1 MSFKEGQTATNPK
14 TGEVLTFKN
23 GSWSNNENTT
33 KPNKTATNPDTG
45 ETVELVEG
53 QWKPIETTTSKKQT
67 NKEQTLGEDAA
78 ELTAEI
84 TSSIAG
90 QGVSAPLLA
99 IPVVGPAAYGISNF
113 GIGFSASVVAQKNIG
128 SPEVSYTRAIVNGI
142 ISMFPGAPALKAVHS
157 TSKIGPK
164 VIGEVAKVEA
174 KRGAAIGGVSVAGTA
189 VEEERVPTLSEIAI
203 GVGGGAGLGGSFGS
217 IMPKISKTFQKFF
230 GKTAP
235 QIEKGLIDGTITKQD
250 AINVA
255 TFGKGMRNKPMPVED
270 ATKLVD
276 GVMESISKSGI
287 KKSIYADDVSLS
299 AKGVVNSV
307 AAKFTNAKA
316 NFVPSRILGREANSE
331 IYSATKKIEGVLDV
345 GEKMGNS
352 VNAYLAKHPAHTNSV
367 RQAIAGGKFNDDIRG
382 TAVEGSILAYRQQVK
397 ELQTIAARQLD
408 EEDFVNMTQEKQKE
422 LLKMLDNSIKSNTKW
437 NTTEYQMFTNSK
449 FTPDPKQLPLARKE
463 VALRILKQ
471 DPTKSK
477 KQAAQEAK
485 KHLEE
490 LTTQSAKN
498 LQASNKP
505 TTNPTG
511 IFKRKGDIGPE
522 QARYMGVITDPG
534 ENIKGSITRL
544 GRYALSNEADVT
556 IAKQIVK
563 TGMGAIDPINKKG
576 LVPLQLKGN
585 IQNKIWVKP
594 EYNLALS
601 KSYLNV
607 SDAVSSNPTAAMIFD
622 GVTSSIALS
631 KAVKVIFNVPSHFI
645 NLFGSTAQMIGMGM
659 IPISSSTV
667 KGLKAAIGEFKW
679 IEKLLSGKTA
689 KSRQAYL
696 KQEKKY
702 KSLGLMNKNVIM
714 SDIRDG
720 FSQNQGKISS
730 TLNKA
735 VEPFGKLYSISDTAA
750 RISVFE
756 KTAERFAN
764 IFPKELNK
772 VEGAAA
778 KLTND
783 VYQNYER
790 IPTWIRTLSK
800 FGAMPQFV
808 AFTAEF
814 TRNMSNQA
822 RVAGQMLRGTFG
834 KEYGFDVSKAN
845 ITEMRKEGAKRLI
858 GLLTLSGGSIYAVKK
873 INDSVGMTS
882 EKEQAMRTFHADYN
896 KNKALVYTDI
906 SEDGKEGT
914 FMDAQYL
921 IPHVGLGSIVESG
934 LKLESPEVIFGKTLK
949 AFIGEG
955 TFVAVNVINGVQ
967 NRDENGN
974 QISGDPSALNN
985 FADRFSYVFNETFT
999 PGQFR
1004 EFEKYFETKES
1015 IAQGKEPKNTYE
1027 DIIKRQFGIRK
1038 TKFKVSDMAMFKARA
1053 FNKASLE
1060 AAKEYRS
1067 ARDYKDTSKENLD
1080 KLYNEADR
1088 VRKANMDELSK
1099 INRDLTTLEF
1109 NKDERIQILMDGGL
1123 SNRDIL
1129 SIFDGS
1135 YIPLKREKSVSTS
1148 EIFEDKYIDMPVK
1161 QFKKELSLIAKDDIR
1176 LATRLRDEYKRRL
1189 KDNYKGITSTEKLFN
1204 SMSVEDKADYII
1216 KNPSLYKKY
1225 IKKGLIKK
1233 STYIELR
1240 RRGYQF

>member
-1 MSFKEGQTATNPK
+1 MAFKEGQIATNPK
-14 TGEVLTFKN
+14 TGQKITFKN
-23 GSWSNNENTT
+23 GSWT
-33 KPNKTATNPDTG
+33 KPNKTAANPKTG
-45 ETVELVEG
+45 ERIELVEG
-53 QWKPIETTTSKKQT
+53 QWKPIKTTATKKQT

-78 ELTAEI
+78 ELAAEI

-90 QGVSAPLLA
+90 QGVSTPLLA
-99 IPVVGPAAYGISNF
+99 LGPILGPIAYGVSSF
-113 GIGFSASVVAQKNIG
+113 GIGFSGSITAQKNIG
-128 SPEVSYTRAIVNGI
+128 SSDVSWTRAFVNGA
-142 ISMFPGAPALKAVHS
+142 ISMLPGAPALRSVHS
-157 TSKIGPK
+157 TSKIGSK

-174 KRGAAIGGVSVAGTA
+174 KRGAAIGGVSVVGNA
-189 VEEERVPTLSEIAI
+189 VEEQRIPTLSEVAI
-203 GVGGGAGLGGSFGS
+203 GVGVGAGLGGGFGS
-217 IMPKISKTFQKFF
+217 ILPKISKTFQKFL

-235 QIEKGLIDGTITKQD
+235 QIEKGLVDGTITKQD

-255 TFGKGMRNKPMPVED
+255 TFGNGINKPMSVKD
-270 ATKLVD
+270 ATRLVD
-276 GVMESISKSGI
+276 ATIESISKKGI
-287 KKSIYADDVSLS
+287 KKSIYADDVSLTT
-299 AKGVVNSV
+299 KGVVKSV

-316 NFVPSRILGREANSE
+316 NFVPSRILGREANNE

-345 GEKMGNS
+345 GEKIGNS
-352 VNAYLAKHPAHTNSV
+352 INAYLAKHPAHTNSV
-367 RQAIAGGKFNDDIRG
+367 RQAMDGGKFNNDIRG
-382 TAVEGSILAYRQQVK
+382 TAIEGDIIAYRQQVK
-397 ELQTIAARQLD
+397 ELQTIAARQLG
-408 EEDFVNMTQEKQKE
+408 EEDFVNMSSKQQGD
-422 LLKMLDNSIKSNTKW
+422 LLNMLDNSINSNTKW

-449 FTPDPKQLPLARKE
+449 FTPNPEQLPLARKE

-485 KHLEE
+485 EHLEE

-511 IFKRKGDIGPE
+511 IFRRKGDIGPE

-534 ENIKGSITRL
+534 EKVKGSITKL
-544 GRYALSNEADVT
+544 GRYVLSNEADVT

-585 IQNKIWVKP
+585 IQNNIWVKP

-622 GVTSSIALS
+622 GVTSAVALS
-631 KAVKVIFNVPSHFI
+631 KAVKVIFNAPSHFV
-645 NLFGSTAQMIGMGM
+645 NFFGSTAQMIGMGM
-659 IPISSSTV
+659 NPISSAGF
-667 KGLKAAIGEFKW
+667 KGLKASVGEFRW

-720 FSQNQGKISS
+720 FSQNQGKVSS

-735 VEPFGKLYSISDTAA
+735 VEPWGKLYSVSDTTA
-750 RISVFE
+750 RIAVFE
-756 KTAERFAN
+756 KTAERFAKL
-764 IFPKELNK
+764 FPKELNK

-790 IPTWIRTLSK
+790 IPSWIRTLSK

-845 ITEMRKEGAKRLI
+845 IKAMRIEGGKRAA
-858 GLLTLSGGSIYAVKK
+858 GLLILSGGSILAVRGM
-873 INDSVGMTS
+873 NDSVGMTS
-882 EKEQAMRTFHADYN
+882 EKEDAMRTFQADYN

-921 IPHVGLGSIVESG
+921 IPHVGLGSIVESVISG
-934 LKLESPEVIFGKTLK
+934 DSPKVIFGKTLK

-985 FADRFSYVFNETFT
+985 FADRFSYAFDETFT

-1038 TKFKVSDMAMFKARA
+1038 TKFKISDMAMFKTRN

-1060 AAKEYRS
+1060 AGKEYRS

-1088 VRKANMDELSK
+1088 VRRANMDELSK

-1109 NKDERIQILMDGGL
+1109 NEGERIQILKDGGL
-1123 SNRDIL
+1123 SSKDVL
-1129 SIFDGS
+1129 SILDGF
-1135 YIPLKREKSVSTS
+1135 YIPLDREKSTSTS
-1148 EIFEDKYIDMPVK
+1148 EIFEDKYANMPVK
-1161 QFKKELSLIAKDDIR
+1161 QFKKELNLIAKDDIR
-1176 LATRLRDEYKRRL
+1176 LAIRLRDEYKRRL
-1189 KDNYKGITSTEKLFN
+1189 KDNYRGLTSTDKLFS
-1204 SMSVEDKADYII
+1204 SMAVEDRVNYII
-1216 KNPSLYKKY
+1216 KNPSLYKEYK
-1225 IKKGLIKK
+1225 KKGLINK
-1233 STYIELR
+1233 SIYIELR
-1240 RRGYQF
+1240 RKGYQF